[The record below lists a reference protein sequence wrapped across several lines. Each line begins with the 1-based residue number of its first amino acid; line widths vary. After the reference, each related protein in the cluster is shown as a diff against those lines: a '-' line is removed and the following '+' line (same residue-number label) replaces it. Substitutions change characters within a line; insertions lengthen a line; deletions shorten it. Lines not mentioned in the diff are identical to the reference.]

1 MNIKNMD
8 VTQRFKSY
16 NLRVLKTIG
25 KGTYGDVYLCEN
37 RLDNALSIVK
47 DIELNVKIQ
56 DHKQEI
62 ANEVNILSSM
72 NHPNI
77 VKFYECYYTEA
88 HVMINMEYATNGNL
102 AEYMYQR
109 YPKLIKQQEILFY
122 FCQILLGVNYIHSLD
137 IIHRDLKA
145 ENILLTGKRGVL
157 VKIGDFGISKML
169 ASAKK
174 TSTVIGTP
182 YYLAPELCEG
192 KPYDTKSDVWALGCL
207 LYEMCTH
214 TRAFNAETLVGLVK
228 AITSG
233 SVHPIDM
240 TIYSRGMQDLIDSML
255 SILPDKRPAVKELM
269 GRLVILPSVYSVFLD
284 AGNEELLFSKASKE
298 FLNEYDL

>member
-1 MNIKNMD
+1 MD
-8 VTQRFKSY
+8 ITERFRLCRLK
-16 NLRVLKTIG
+16 VIKTIG
-25 KGTYGDVYLCEN
+25 KGTYGNVYLCEKCSTKS
-37 RLDNALSIVK
+37 LTVVK
-47 DIELNVKIQ
+47 DIELNTKIQ
-56 DHKQEI
+56 NHNQEI
-62 ANEVNILSSM
+62 ANEIKILSTV

-77 VKFYECYYTEA
+77 IKFYNCFYQEQY
-88 HVMINMEYATNGNL
+88 VMICMEYATNGNL
-102 AEYMYQR
+102 AEYMFKR
-109 YPKLIKQQEILFY
+109 CPELIKQTEILFY
-122 FCQILLGVNYIHSLD
+122 FSQVLLGVHYIHSLD

-145 ENILLTGKRGVL
+145 ENILLTGKNGKI

-214 TRAFNAETLVGLVK
+214 KRAFDSETLVGLVK
-228 AITSG
+228 VITSG

-240 TIYSRGMQDLIDSML
+240 TVYDRGLQDLIDSML
-255 SILPDKRPAVKELM
+255 SIVPDKRPTIKEVM
-269 GRLVILPSVYSVFLD
+269 GRPILLSSQFEHLERHVKSSISIKATRFTSGPYLTES
-284 AGNEELLFSKASKE
+284 SKP
-298 FLNEYDL
+298 

>member
-1 MNIKNMD
+1 MD
-8 VTQRFKSY
+8 VKERF
-16 NLRVLKTIG
+16 NLYKLRIIRTIG
-25 KGTYGDVYLCEN
+25 KGTYGNVYLCEK
-37 RLDNALSIVK
+37 RDTKKSFTIVK
-47 DIELNVKIQ
+47 DIELNMKIQ
-56 DHKQEI
+56 NHNQEI
-62 ANEVNILSSM
+62 ANEVKILSTM

-77 VKFYECYYTEA
+77 IKFFDCYYQERNI
-88 HVMINMEYATNGNL
+88 MICMEYATRGNL
-102 AEYMYQR
+102 AEYMYER
-109 YPKLIKQQEILFY
+109 CPKLIKQAEILFY
-122 FCQILLGVNYIHSLD
+122 FSQVLLGVHYIHQLN

-145 ENILLTGKRGVL
+145 ENILLTGKHGTI

-214 TRAFNAETLVGLVK
+214 KRAFDSETLVGLVK
-228 AITSG
+228 VITSG

-240 TIYSRGMQDLIDSML
+240 TVYDRGLQDLIDSML
-255 SILPDKRPAVKELM
+255 SIVPEKRPVIKELM
-269 GRLVILPSVYSVFLD
+269 GRAILLPTIYTVYLD
-284 AGNEELLFSKASKE
+284 AGNDELLYLKASKIFE
-298 FLNEYDL
+298 FM